1 MTHRLPAL
9 ALLLAATAVPALAQ
23 EALRG
28 DIFEAL
34 VQGRTLTYGTPG
46 QPPRGYER
54 YYSDR
59 RVTWAEPD
67 GTCLEGHW
75 YPKEEQICFA
85 YDGEPS
91 PYCFLYYRD
100 GASILSTNPDGS
112 EPETSTDA
120 PLDVVNFGCQW
131 LGA

>member
-1 MTHRLPAL
+1 MRVA
-9 ALLLAATAVPALAQ
+9 LLAALLGAAASSVLAQ
-23 EALRG
+23 EPLQG
-28 DIFEAL
+28 QDFESL
-34 VQGRTLTYGTPG
+34 VQGRTLTYGTEG

-75 YPKEEQICFA
+75 YTKGPQICFA
-85 YDGEPS
+85 YDGQPS
-91 PYCFLYYRD
+91 PFCFLYYRD
-100 GASILSTNPDGS
+100 GDTILSTNPDGS

-120 PLDVVNFGCQW
+120 PLDVINFGCQW